1 MSRTWTL
8 LTMAVLPLLFVA
20 FAACGGDGEEKAT
33 ETPGKPATAIPTQEA
48 EITPVRPQF
57 SGSATA
63 SVTVGSQ
70 TFTFE
75 NGRCDLG
82 PDDGWL
88 AVNIGQV
95 GSGDYFSLL
104 VGADPAEPAGRKLA
118 RDGGEFAGQD
128 CGVVSATVGG
138 KSYARAIDEA
148 CKLTLDADLKGG
160 EFVGNTIEGEPM
172 SGSFKC

>member
-8 LTMAVLPLLFVA
+8 LAMVVLPLLFVA
-20 FAACGGDGEEKAT
+20 FAACGGDGDEKET
-33 ETPGKPATAIPTQEA
+33 QTPGSPATATPTQSA

-63 SVTVGSQ
+63 SVTVGGQ

-118 RDGGEFAGQD
+118 KDGGEFAGQD
-128 CGVVSATVGG
+128 CGVVSATVSG

-148 CKLTLDADLKGG
+148 CRVTLDADLKGG
-160 EFVGNTIEGEPM
+160 EFVGNTLEGDPM
-172 SGSFKC
+172 SGYFKC

>member
-1 MSRTWTL
+1 
-8 LTMAVLPLLFVA
+8 
-20 FAACGGDGEEKAT
+20 
-33 ETPGKPATAIPTQEA
+33 
-48 EITPVRPQF
+48 
-57 SGSATA
+57 
-63 SVTVGSQ
+63 VTVGSQ

-128 CGVVSATVGG
+128 CGLVSATVGG

-148 CKLTLDADLKGG
+148 CRVTLDADLKGG
-160 EFVGNTIEGEPM
+160 EFVGNTLEGEPM

>member
-1 MSRTWTL
+1 MSRTRTL
-8 LTMAVLPLLFVA
+8 LTIAVLPLLIA
-20 FAACGGDGEEKAT
+20 TFAACGGGGEEKTT
-33 ETPGKPATAIPTQEA
+33 ETPGSPSTATPAQSAG
-48 EITPVRPQF
+48 ITPANPQF
-57 SGSATA
+57 SGNATA
-63 SVTVGSQ
+63 SVNVGDQ

-88 AVNIGQV
+88 AVNIGQA

-104 VGADPAEPAGRKLA
+104 VGADAAEPAGRKLA
-118 RDGGEFAGQD
+118 RDGGEFTGQD

-138 KSYARAIDEA
+138 ESYARAIDEA
-148 CKLTLDADLKGG
+148 CRVTLDADLKGG
-160 EFVGNTIEGEPM
+160 EFVGNTLEGEPM

>member
-1 MSRTWTL
+1 MV
-8 LTMAVLPLLFVA
+8 VLPLLLVA
-20 FAACGGDGEEKAT
+20 PAACGGNSEEEAT
-33 ETPGKPATAIPTQEA
+33 QTPGSPTTATPAQSA
-48 EITPVRPQF
+48 EITPVRPQP

-63 SVTVGSQ
+63 TVTVGSQ

-148 CKLTLDADLKGG
+148 CRVTLDADLKGG

>member
-20 FAACGGDGEEKAT
+20 FAACGGDGEEEAT
-33 ETPGKPATAIPTQEA
+33 ETPGSPTTATPAQSA
-48 EITPVRPQF
+48 EITPVRPQP

-63 SVTVGSQ
+63 TVTVGSQ

-88 AVNIGQV
+88 AVNIGQAN
-95 GSGDYFSLL
+95 SDEYFSLL

-148 CKLTLDADLKGG
+148 CRVTLDADLKGG
-160 EFVGNTIEGEPM
+160 EFVGNTLEGEPI